1 MEKVKMLH
9 TLTHTVTFGDCDP
22 AGIVFYPNS
31 FRWMDACFHDML
43 ARAGGHA
50 KICQEIGSV
59 GLGLADASAQFKTP
73 MMDRDPLSIRLL
85 DIEWGARALT
95 ARYETRVGDRLC
107 FTGAEVRC
115 IFKKT
120 DKGMGA
126 DSTDALRSLLEER
139 LNG

>member
-1 MEKVKMLH
+1 MMH
-9 TLTHTVTFGDCDP
+9 NLTHTVTFGDCDP

-50 KICQEIGSV
+50 GLCKEIGSV
-59 GLGLADASAQFKTP
+59 GIGLADASAQFRSP
-73 MMDRDPLSIRLL
+73 MMDRDALSIRLL
-85 DIEWGARALT
+85 GIEWGARALT
-95 ARYETRVGDRLC
+95 ARYETCVGERLC
-107 FTGAEVRC
+107 FTGTEVRC

-120 DKGMGA
+120 DKGISA
-126 DSTDALRSLLEER
+126 DTTDALRALLEER

>member
-1 MEKVKMLH
+1 MLH
-9 TLTHTVTFGDCDP
+9 TLAHTVTFGDCDP

-43 ARAGGHA
+43 SRAGGHA

-59 GLGLADASAQFKTP
+59 GLGLADASAQFKSP
-73 MMDRDPLSIRLL
+73 MRDRDALSIRLM

-95 ARYETRVGDRLC
+95 VRYETRVGDRLC
-107 FTGAEVRC
+107 FTGTEVRC
-115 IFKKT
+115 IFRKT
-120 DKGMGA
+120 DKGISA
-126 DSTDALRSLLEER
+126 DNTLALRSRLEER

>member
-1 MEKVKMLH
+1 MLH
-9 TLTHTVTFGDCDP
+9 ALTHTVTFGDCDP

-50 KICQEIGSV
+50 DICKEIGSV
-59 GLGLADASAQFKTP
+59 GLGLADASAQFRAP

-85 DIEWGARALT
+85 GIDWGRRALT
-95 ARYETRVGDRLC
+95 VNYETRVGDRLC
-107 FTGAEVRC
+107 FTGTEVRC
-115 IFKKT
+115 IFRET

-126 DSTDALRSLLEER
+126 DTTDALKSLLEER